1 MDRWAMADAQYM
13 TACMFLFLSY
23 GASERCW
30 MKCVLYGVSY
40 AKHEHGHGCV
50 PKCVHAHM
58 LR

>member
-1 MDRWAMADAQYM
+1 MADAQYM